1 MIATNINAYTNTIVI
16 VKVYNNVNEND
27 ARYLYIYMK
36 CAYFI
41 YNVEFYV
48 IDMDDLPID

>member
-1 MIATNINAYTNTIVI
+1 MSMRMMHDTYC
-16 VKVYNNVNEND
+16 
-27 ARYLYIYMK
+27 IYSIYE

>member
-1 MIATNINAYTNTIVI
+1 MLNAHI
-16 VKVYNNVNEND
+16 
-27 ARYLYIYMK
+27 
-36 CAYFI
+36 FI